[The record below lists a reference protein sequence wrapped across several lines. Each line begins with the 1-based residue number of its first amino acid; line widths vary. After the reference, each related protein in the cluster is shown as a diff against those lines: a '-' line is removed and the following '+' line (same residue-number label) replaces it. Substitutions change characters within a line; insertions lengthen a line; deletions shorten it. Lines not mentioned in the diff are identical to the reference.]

1 MSRRRSTAA
10 LAAVLLATSVVTS
23 ACVAEPSP
31 SPSPA
36 PATPT
41 ATVGPTPTA
50 MSPTASPFEPTPTPT
65 PEPELSLP
73 LPEEVDPRRVS
84 VSTAIDLPSDGDGV
98 IVVTVASGADSLI
111 DELVLR
117 WPIELHE
124 TLFPAPFIPS
134 GDRIRDGG
142 EPLVQPWTKWVLG
155 PGERGEPEGTVSLGY
170 GPLLAGATLEIPLYV
185 TRNAPGPVSFD
196 LQVLAGE
203 AILTLGNG
211 EPAELRLEVP

>member
-1 MSRRRSTAA
+1 MDRGARRRPARD
-10 LAAVLLATSVVTS
+10 LRRHVRVRGRAVPEPVTGTGHS
-23 ACVAEPSP
+23 HRDRRADADGHVPD
-31 SPSPA
+31 
-36 PATPT
+36 
-41 ATVGPTPTA
+41 GPPL
-50 MSPTASPFEPTPTPT
+50 EPTPTPT